1 VAFQLRFWRRNPV
14 RPDAAPRHAWVDP
27 DATVTA
33 MATSVA
39 RPATAVTTASAPAEA
54 APQAPADAQRPA
66 PADAQGP
73 APADATSPALIDTVP
88 RTSAAATATPPEAVA
103 DGGLTEVATYLDHHD
118 TVLPPDDAPP
128 RDTLSATED
137 LDDEGPTAE
146 GEAVRTGVALGF
158 ADGGAVELDPDDPRV
173 TSFRA
178 AAAALM
184 RTPEK

>member
-14 RPDAAPRHAWVDP
+14 RPDAAPRHAWADP

-54 APQAPADAQRPA
+54 APQAPADAL
-66 PADAQGP
+66 GP

-103 DGGLTEVATYLDHHD
+103 DGLLTEVATYLDHHD